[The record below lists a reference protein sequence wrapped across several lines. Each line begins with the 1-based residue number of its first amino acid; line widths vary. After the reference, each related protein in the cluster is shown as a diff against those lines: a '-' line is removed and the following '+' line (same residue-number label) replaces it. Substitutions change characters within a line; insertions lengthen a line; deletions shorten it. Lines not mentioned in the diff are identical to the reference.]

1 MGEIGGRD
9 NGKKNATKKIY
20 PMDSVFLYTV
30 IEYNSMVNNI
40 VLPKLDSKRR
50 DKSGRN
56 GDKLF
61 ESSDILPLDKAT
73 SFRESNSCLTIGDIC
88 QPQAEDTKSTE
99 YVFELYQ

>member
-1 MGEIGGRD
+1 
-9 NGKKNATKKIY
+9 
-20 PMDSVFLYTV
+20 MDSVFLYTV